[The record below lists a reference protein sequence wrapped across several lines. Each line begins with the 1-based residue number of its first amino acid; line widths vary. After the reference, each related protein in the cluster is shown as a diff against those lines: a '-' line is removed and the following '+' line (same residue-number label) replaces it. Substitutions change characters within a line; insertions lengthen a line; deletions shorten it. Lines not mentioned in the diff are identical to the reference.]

1 MGNRIEI
8 GNLKIDEDLYAL
20 VRDEIAPGT
29 GVAADAF
36 WKAFGDIVAAFA
48 PENRTLLEKRDTL
61 QGQIDAWHL
70 ARKDEP
76 LDGEAYAAFLTD
88 IGYLL
93 PEGRDFTV
101 ITEDVDTEISLISG
115 PQLVV
120 PTDNARY
127 ALNAAN
133 ARWGSLYDA
142 LYGTDVIDES
152 EGATRGTTY
161 NPIRGAKVIAY
172 AETFLDEMTG
182 LETGSFSDVT
192 EFSLKTVHDQQ
203 QLRATLSDGSEVGLA
218 DPTKFVGF
226 TEKQGELNAIL
237 LRNHGL
243 HIEIQIDR
251 AHPVGKSHPAG
262 VVDVILESAITTIQD
277 CEDSVA
283 AVDAAD
289 KVRVYRNWNGI
300 MKGTLETTFEKNGEL
315 LTRRLAPDKT
325 FTAPDGGTLT
335 VPGRSLLLIR
345 NVGLH
350 MYTDAV
356 TTADGEEIP
365 EGILDAMVT
374 SFAAMHDLQGN
385 GPVTNSKTGS
395 IYIVKPKF
403 HGPEEVDL
411 TIRMFEWIES
421 ALGLPT
427 NTIKIGIM
435 DEERRTTVNLKEAI
449 RIAQERL
456 VFINTG
462 FLDRTGDE
470 IHTSMEAGPVIPK
483 MEIRDEPWMV
493 AYEDW
498 NVDIGIETALL
509 GTAQIGKG
517 MWTKPDQM
525 AEMVETK
532 MNHPLAGATTA
543 WVPSPTAA
551 TLHAMHYHRVDVGNW
566 IKELSARQRASL
578 ADLLTP
584 PLLKDRQLAP
594 DEIQRELDNNA
605 QGILGYVVRW
615 VDQGIGCSKIPDIHN
630 VGLMEDRAT
639 LRISSQHIANWLH
652 HGIVTKAQ
660 VTETFQRMAKIV
672 DEQNAGDPNYRDMSP
687 NYDQSVA
694 FQAALDLVFKGCE
707 LPNGYTEFVLHPR
720 RREVKADG

>member
-8 GNLKIDEDLYAL
+8 GNLRIDEDLYTL
-20 VRDEIAPGT
+20 VGDEIAPGT
-29 GVAADAF
+29 GVEADAF
-36 WKAFGDIVAAFA
+36 WKALGDIVAAFA
-48 PENRTLLEKRDTL
+48 PENKALLEKRDTL
-61 QGQIDAWHL
+61 QQQIDEWHL
-70 ARKDEP
+70 ARKGETIDS
-76 LDGEAYAAFLTD
+76 EAYKAFLTE

-101 ITEDVDTEISLISG
+101 ITEDVDLEISLISG

-152 EGATRGTTY
+152 DGATRGATY
-161 NPIRGAKVIAY
+161 NPIRGKKVIEY
-172 AETFLDEMTG
+172 TEKFLDEMTE

-192 EFSLKTVHDQQ
+192 EFSLKTVRDEQ

-226 TEKQGELNAIL
+226 TQNNGELSVIL

-243 HIEIQIDR
+243 HIEIQVDR
-251 AHPVGKSHPAG
+251 EHPVGKAHPAG

-283 AVDAAD
+283 AVDATD
-289 KVRVYRNWNGI
+289 KVRVYSNWNGI
-300 MKGTLETTFEKNGEL
+300 MKGTLETTFEKNGEM

-325 FTAPDGGTLT
+325 FTAPDGSTLT
-335 VPGRSLLLIR
+335 LPGRSLLLIR

-356 TTADGEEIP
+356 TTSDGEEIP

-374 SFAAMHDLQGN
+374 SFAAKHDLQGN
-385 GPVTNSKTGS
+385 TLHTNSKTGS

-403 HGPEEVDL
+403 HGPEEVDM

-470 IHTSMEAGPVIPK
+470 IHTSMEAGPMIPK
-483 MEIRDEPWMV
+483 MEIRDEPWML

-551 TLHAMHYHRVDVGNW
+551 TLHAMHYHRVDVANW
-566 IKELSARQRASL
+566 IKELSARQRASME
-578 ADLLTP
+578 DLLTP
-584 PLLKDRQLAP
+584 PLLEERVLRS
-594 DEIQRELDNNA
+594 DEVQSELDNNA

-615 VDQGIGCSKIPDIHN
+615 VDQGIGCSKVPDINN

-652 HGIVTKAQ
+652 HGIVTKEQ

-720 RREVKADG
+720 RREVKAGG